1 MRLPLP
7 RTSWRVAS
15 PDHFPDDRKSQVEEF
30 THVVFAIASPLMTRF
45 VYSAIRSQTGSAPLE
60 AAMKY
65 GYTALFVESVY
76 ETIDFYERAFGFER
90 GTILE
95 SGEYGELNTG
105 STTLA
110 FTARSIVKTLSDVAF
125 EPAAL
130 HKPAPPLE
138 LGMVTDSVDADF
150 ERAVAAGAVVVKP
163 PENKTWGRVAYV
175 RDNNGFLI
183 EIVSH
188 TTG

>member
-1 MRLPLP
+1 
-7 RTSWRVAS
+7 
-15 PDHFPDDRKSQVEEF
+15 
-30 THVVFAIASPLMTRF
+30 
-45 VYSAIRSQTGSAPLE
+45 
-60 AAMKY
+60 MKY
-65 GYTALFVESVY
+65 GYTALFVESVH
-76 ETIDFYERAFGFER
+76 ETIDFYERAFGLKR
-90 GTILE
+90 KMVQE
-95 SGEYGELNTG
+95 SGEYGELQTG
-105 STTLA
+105 DTTLA
-110 FTARSIVKTLSDVAF
+110 FTVQSIVKTLSDVAF

-150 ERAVAAGAVVVKP
+150 ERAVAAGAVIVKH
-163 PENKTWGRVAYV
+163 PEDKPWGRVAYV